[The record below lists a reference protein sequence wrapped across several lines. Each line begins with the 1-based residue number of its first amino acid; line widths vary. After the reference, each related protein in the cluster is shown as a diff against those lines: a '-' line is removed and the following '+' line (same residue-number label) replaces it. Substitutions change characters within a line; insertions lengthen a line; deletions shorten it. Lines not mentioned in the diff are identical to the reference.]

1 MPAWCRP
8 CAKCLR
14 SRRSWGCRGF
24 LPRVFGRRCLWR
36 RWCSGRRRAR
46 PPARLGGLT
55 SFGAVPRSPPVPS
68 GPSGALHTGGA
79 ALLMCGWVRRIEARP
94 GSAGLAVASNRS
106 GCPCVARPCPAAAH
120 RHRGQ
125 VPQAS
130 RRPPIGRG
138 VRVLPGHALPPLTVT
153 AAWPRVWRLARA
165 LGTLRRPPHQ
175 WGWVADVWLNAS
187 PRTPARSRSPSGRR
201 DQTPS
206 IPPASHPVVTS
217 HIPEPTPNFAC
228 NSPTTLSNPEIG
240 SLELQRFQTSLK
252 LHSLELHASFL
263 GSGRIDACWWRSR
276 RA

>member
-94 GSAGLAVASNRS
+94 G
-106 GCPCVARPCPAAAH
+106 PAAAH
-120 RHRGQ
+120 RHRG
-125 VPQAS
+125 
-130 RRPPIGRG
+130 
-138 VRVLPGHALPPLTVT
+138 
-153 AAWPRVWRLARA
+153 RA
-165 LGTLRRPPHQ
+165 LRSLRRPPHQ

>member
-1 MPAWCRP
+1 MAPLVFRAPEGPAAREARRP
-8 CAKCLR
+8 H
-14 SRRSWGCRGF
+14 F
-24 LPRVFGRRCLWR
+24 V
-36 RWCSGRRRAR
+36 RRRASKPARALRSLRR
-46 PPARLGGLT
+46 PPHRRHCVAHVWLNASSRSPARPRRPRGGLQ
-55 SFGAVPRSPPVPS
+55 SVGVSVCCPAMPCRRSPSP
-68 GPSGALHTGGA
+68 
-79 ALLMCGWVRRIEARP
+79 RP
-94 GSAGLAVASNRS
+94 GPAGLAAASNRS

-120 RHRGQ
+120 RHRGLA
-125 VPQAS
+125 PCLET
-130 RRPPIGRG
+130 RPC
-138 VRVLPGHALPPLTVT
+138 PPDPPAPFTPVGYSWLM
-153 AAWPRVWRLARA
+153 L
-165 LGTLRRPPHQ
+165 LG
-175 WGWVADVWLNAS
+175 AS

>member
-125 VPQAS
+125 VPQS
-130 RRPPIGRG
+130 
-138 VRVLPGHALPPLTVT
+138 
-153 AAWPRVWRLARA
+153 
-165 LGTLRRPPHQ
+165 LR
-175 WGWVADVWLNAS
+175 
-187 PRTPARSRSPSGRR
+187 RR

>member
-1 MPAWCRP
+1 MPGHALP
-8 CAKCLR
+8 PLTVTAAR
-14 SRRSWGCRGF
+14 SRR
-24 LPRVFGRRCLWR
+24 PR
-36 RWCSGRRRAR
+36 
-46 PPARLGGLT
+46 GGLQ
-55 SFGAVPRSPPVPS
+55 SVGVSVCCPAMPCRRSPSP
-68 GPSGALHTGGA
+68 
-79 ALLMCGWVRRIEARP
+79 RP
-94 GSAGLAVASNRS
+94 GPAGLAAASNRS

-120 RHRGQ
+120 RHRCLA
-125 VPQAS
+125 PCLET
-130 RRPPIGRG
+130 RPC
-138 VRVLPGHALPPLTVT
+138 PPDPPAPFTPVGYSWLM
-153 AAWPRVWRLARA
+153 L
-165 LGTLRRPPHQ
+165 LG
-175 WGWVADVWLNAS
+175 AS

>member
-24 LPRVFGRRCLWR
+24 LPRVFGRRCVWC

-55 SFGAVPRSPPVPS
+55 SFGAAPRSPPVPS

-120 RHRGQ
+120 RHRCLA
-125 VPQAS
+125 PCLET
-130 RRPPIGRG
+130 RPC
-138 VRVLPGHALPPLTVT
+138 PPDPPAPFTPVGYSWLM
-153 AAWPRVWRLARA
+153 L
-165 LGTLRRPPHQ
+165 LG
-175 WGWVADVWLNAS
+175 AS
-187 PRTPARSRSPSGRR
+187 PRTPARSRSPSGAATRPLPSRR
-201 DQTPS
+201 PRIQWSPPTFLSPHPIS
-206 IPPASHPVVTS
+206 HAIPPRPFQILKSDRW
-217 HIPEPTPNFAC
+217 NC
-228 NSPTTLSNPEIG
+228 NVFRP
-240 SLELQRFQTSLK
+240 R
-252 LHSLELHASFL
+252 
-263 GSGRIDACWWRSR
+263 
-276 RA
+276 

>member
-46 PPARLGGLT
+46 PPARLGDLT
-55 SFGAVPRSPPVPS
+55 SFGAAPRSPPVPS

-120 RHRGQ
+120 RHRCLA
-125 VPQAS
+125 PCLET
-130 RRPPIGRG
+130 RPC
-138 VRVLPGHALPPLTVT
+138 PPDPPAPFTPVGYSWLM
-153 AAWPRVWRLARA
+153 L
-165 LGTLRRPPHQ
+165 LG
-175 WGWVADVWLNAS
+175 AS

>member
-94 GSAGLAVASNRS
+94 G
-106 GCPCVARPCPAAAH
+106 PAAAH

-125 VPQAS
+125 
-130 RRPPIGRG
+130 
-138 VRVLPGHALPPLTVT
+138 AL
-153 AAWPRVWRLARA
+153 RS
-165 LGTLRRPPHQ
+165 LRRPPHQ
-175 WGWVADVWLNAS
+175 WCLVADVARRVAS
-187 PRTPARSRSPSGRR
+187 NSGQVPQSLRRR

>member
-79 ALLMCGWVRRIEARP
+79 C
-94 GSAGLAVASNRS
+94 
-106 GCPCVARPCPAAAH
+106 
-120 RHRGQ
+120 
-125 VPQAS
+125 
-130 RRPPIGRG
+130 
-138 VRVLPGHALPPLTVT
+138 
-153 AAWPRVWRLARA
+153 
-165 LGTLRRPPHQ
+165 
-175 WGWVADVWLNAS
+175 VADVWLNASARSPARPRRRPPAPRPCPPDPPAPFTPVGYSWLMLLGAS